1 MNSLDGTL
9 LETHELFMTIFLN
22 SKQIKTTSYMVD
34 GVVYEW
40 YNEYLMSPC
49 TKCEYEDFIEDI
61 IKNKPLLLEL
71 V

>member
-1 MNSLDGTL
+1 
-9 LETHELFMTIFLN
+9 
-22 SKQIKTTSYMVD
+22 MVD